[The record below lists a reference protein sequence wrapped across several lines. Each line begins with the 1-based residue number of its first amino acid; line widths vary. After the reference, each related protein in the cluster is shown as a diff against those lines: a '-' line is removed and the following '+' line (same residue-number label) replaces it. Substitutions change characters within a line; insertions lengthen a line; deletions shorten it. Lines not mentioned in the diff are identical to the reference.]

1 MPKSRIDL
9 IVKSI
14 ISSNLNSLCRKRY
27 DRAESEFIEAKLL
40 LFNKMEKKELLTEHL
55 CRIIEANE
63 QRKANKLSEL
73 MTKLEMVDQENESF
87 NEQEVFKLIL
97 IVINLFVLYFIH
109 RINNIRLIK
118 NVIYYKIF

>member
-1 MPKSRIDL
+1 MPKSRIHL